1 MNKKYLNSFSELK
14 ENVLLQLKNENYLE
28 STLAN
33 YRRFYNR
40 IERFMEWKGVE
51 NYSESIGKAFLHN
64 CHHEKKS
71 SYTTV
76 NAHMCAI
83 RRLNDFINGYTV

>member
-40 IERFMEWKGVE
+40 IERFME
-51 NYSESIGKAFLHN
+51 
-64 CHHEKKS
+64 
-71 SYTTV
+71 
-76 NAHMCAI
+76 
-83 RRLNDFINGYTV
+83 